1 MQTELLGQT
10 AGKQALY
17 KWRELVSKDSLRFYL
32 FISPWILGFLIFTV
46 RPMIMSVYY
55 SFTKYKVILP
65 PKWVGLVNY
74 KWLFTS
80 DLMFKDALMNSFI
93 ITFLGVPL
101 GTLLSLFMAVVLHQ
115 KNVRG
120 LTFWRALFYVPS
132 IMPGIASVYM
142 FAWLFNYRLSPING
156 LLDLLELP
164 AINFFSVNLALGLVL
179 LIGLWGFGG
188 GMIILLAAL
197 QGIPRVLYE
206 AAAIDGANRWKS
218 FLNITLP
225 GLSPA
230 LFFLFT
236 GGLIG
241 SMQAFQTG
249 WFLIQYGAPQSRMIF
264 LGYLV
269 YNNAFGGSAIG
280 AQGGMGY
287 ASAVAWVIFWIVM
300 ALTAINLWGAKHWVY
315 YEQL

>member
-1 MQTELLGQT
+1 
-10 AGKQALY
+10 
-17 KWRELVSKDSLRFYL
+17 
-32 FISPWILGFLIFTV
+32 
-46 RPMIMSVYY
+46 
-55 SFTKYKVILP
+55 
-65 PKWVGLVNY
+65 
-74 KWLFTS
+74 
-80 DLMFKDALMNSFI
+80 LMFKDALINSFI
-93 ITFLGVPL
+93 ITFAGVPL
-101 GTLLSLFMAVVLHQ
+101 GTLLSLVMAILLNQ
-115 KNVRG
+115 RNVKG
-120 LTFWRALFYVPS
+120 LPFWRALFYMPS
-132 IMPGIASVYM
+132 ILPGIASVYM
-142 FAWLFNYRLSPING
+142 FAWLFNYKLSPING
-156 LLDLLELP
+156 LLNLLGLP
-164 AINFFSVNLALGLVL
+164 SINFFSVDLALGLVL
-179 LIGLWGFGG
+179 LIQLWGFGG

-206 AAAIDGANRWKS
+206 AAAIDGANKWQS

-230 LFFLFT
+230 LFFLVT

-249 WFLIQYGAPQSRMIF
+249 WFLIQYGAPQSKMIF

-269 YNNAFGGSAIG
+269 YYNAFGGSAVG

-300 ALTAINLWGAKHWVY
+300 ILTALNLWGAKHWVY